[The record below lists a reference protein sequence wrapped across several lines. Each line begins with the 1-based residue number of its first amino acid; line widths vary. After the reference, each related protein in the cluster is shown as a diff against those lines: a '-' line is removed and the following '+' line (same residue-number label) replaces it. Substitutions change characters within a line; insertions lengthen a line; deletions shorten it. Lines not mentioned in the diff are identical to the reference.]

1 MIAGEVCRPVGTP
14 VAVYSWAMNSTQPAA
29 SPEQVD
35 NSENPGVSADHPGVD
50 ELFALLAYGE
60 VAAFYRLTDE
70 ARMAPNLAG
79 RINMASMAAAEMN
92 HYEVLRDALERRGL
106 DIVPAMTRYASALE
120 NYHRLTTPSTWLEAL
135 VKTYIG
141 DALAAD
147 FYLEIADSLP
157 DDVADVVRA
166 VLSETGHSQFV
177 VAEVRAAVTAS
188 QKQRH
193 RLALWSRRLLGEA
206 ITQAQYVLADHD
218 ELVDLVL
225 SSGEGLTKMTE
236 FFERLQRTH
245 SARMHELGLG

>member
-1 MIAGEVCRPVGTP
+1 MTP
-14 VAVYSWAMNSTQPAA
+14 TQPGA
-29 SPEQVD
+29 SPEQTVA
-35 NSENPGVSADHPGVD
+35 PTVARHAGVD
-50 ELFALLAYGE
+50 QLFALLAYGE

-92 HYEVLRDALERRGL
+92 HYELLREALAKRGV

-147 FYLEIADSLP
+147 FYLEIADALP
-157 DDVADVVRA
+157 EDAADVVRA

-177 VAEVRAAVTAS
+177 VAEVKAAVTAS
-188 QKQRH
+188 DKQRH

-206 ITQAQYVLADHD
+206 ITQAQYVLAEHD
-218 ELVDLVL
+218 ELVDFVV
-225 SSGEGLTKMTE
+225 SSGEGLGRLTE
-236 FFERLQRTH
+236 FFGRLQDTH
-245 SARMHELGLG
+245 NARVRELGLG